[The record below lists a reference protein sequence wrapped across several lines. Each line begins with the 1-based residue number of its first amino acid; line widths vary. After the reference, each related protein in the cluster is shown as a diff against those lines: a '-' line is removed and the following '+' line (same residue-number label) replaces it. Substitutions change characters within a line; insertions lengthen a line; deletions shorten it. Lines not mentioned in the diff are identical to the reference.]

1 MGKDK
6 RKDEDKKPEPKVTV
20 TSRDPKRLVKEEPDE
35 QPEVDADDERQGNDQ
50 ADAGSDSDQSN
61 VDSKNLEQLKK
72 EYIEQKMELERLQ
85 KKYADVDDAVERYAR
100 VVADFDNFKRR
111 TQEERA
117 ELFDTARAEMAL
129 KLMPVIDNFD
139 RAAEHVPENIKK
151 DSWYAGIEGIRKQ
164 FNDLL
169 AELGIERIKSVGEPF
184 DPNRHE
190 AISHEPS
197 DEHDKD
203 IISQEFEAGY
213 ALGDSVIRPAKV
225 NVSSGKEK
233 A

>member
-1 MGKDK
+1 MAD
-6 RKDEDKKPEPKVTV
+6 DDKKKGPKIKVTK
-20 TSRDPKRLVKEEPDE
+20 RDPKRLVRE
-35 QPEVDADDERQGNDQ
+35 DADEANEAPADEPAAASNDS
-50 ADAGSDSDQSN
+50 ADSNQSDE
-61 VDSKNLEQLKK
+61 VAELKEQL
-72 EYIEQKMELERLQ
+72 L
-85 KKYADVDDAVERYAR
+85 R
-100 VVADFDNFKRR
+100 VHADFDNFKRR

-139 RAAEHVPENIKK
+139 RAAEHVPEPIQK
-151 DSWYAGIEGIRKQ
+151 DPWYAGIEGIRKQ

-169 AELGIERIKSVGEPF
+169 AELGIERIKSVGEEF

-203 IISQEFEAGY
+203 TISEEFEAGY

>member
-6 RKDEDKKPEPKVTV
+6 KGAKIKITN
-20 TSRDPKRLVKEEPDE
+20 RDPKRLVKEDDSPEAAPDGRPSDGSQRGVGADE
-35 QPEVDADDERQGNDQ
+35 SAAPSGGSPAADRSGEVAEL
-50 ADAGSDSDQSN
+50 
-61 VDSKNLEQLKK
+61 KEQL
-72 EYIEQKMELERLQ
+72 L
-85 KKYADVDDAVERYAR
+85 R
-100 VVADFDNFKRR
+100 VHADFDNFKRR
-111 TQEERA
+111 TAEERA

-139 RAAEHVPENIKK
+139 RAAEHVPEAIQK
-151 DSWYAGIEGIRKQ
+151 DPWYAGIEGIRKQ

-169 AELGIERIKSVGEPF
+169 SELGIERIKSVGEPF

-197 DEHDKD
+197 DDYDKD
-203 IISQEFEAGY
+203 IISEEFEAGY
-213 ALGDSVIRPAKV
+213 ALGDAVIRPSKV

-233 A
+233 E

>member
-1 MGKDK
+1 MAKNDK
-6 RKDEDKKPEPKVTV
+6 QKGQKGPKIKVTN
-20 TSRDPKRLVKEEPDE
+20 SDPKRLVKEEPDE
-35 QPEVDADDERQGNDQ
+35 QPEVDTDDVQDDQ
-50 ADAGSDSDQSN
+50 ADEGSDNDQSAE
-61 VDSKNLEQLKK
+61 VADLK
-72 EYIEQKMELERLQ
+72 QQVL
-85 KKYADVDDAVERYAR
+85 R
-100 VVADFDNFKRR
+100 VHADFDNFKRR

-117 ELFDTARAEMAL
+117 EVFDTARAEMAL

-139 RAAEHVPENIKK
+139 RAAEHVPEEIQK
-151 DSWYAGIEGIRKQ
+151 DPWYQGIEGIRKQ
-164 FNDLL
+164 FTDLL
-169 AELGIERIKSVGEPF
+169 TELGIERIESVGEEF

-203 IISQEFEAGY
+203 IISKEFEAGY

>member
-1 MGKDK
+1 MAKD
-6 RKDEDKKPEPKVTV
+6 DDKKADQKPQSKIKVTK
-20 TSRDPKRLVKEEPDE
+20 RDPKRLAKEIDEEPDE
-35 QPEVDADDERQGNDQ
+35 QPDVAADDDTQGDDQ
-50 ADAGSDSDQSN
+50 ADAGSDSDQSSGQSAE
-61 VDSKNLEQLKK
+61 VADLKEQL
-72 EYIEQKMELERLQ
+72 L
-85 KKYADVDDAVERYAR
+85 R
-100 VVADFDNFKRR
+100 VHADFDNFKRR

-139 RAAEHVPENIKK
+139 RAAEHVPEEISK
-151 DSWYAGIEGIRKQ
+151 DPWYAGVEGIRKQ

-169 AELGIERIKSVGEPF
+169 SELGIERIKSVGEPF

-203 IISQEFEAGY
+203 IVSKEFEAGY
-213 ALGDSVIRPAKV
+213 ALGDSVIRPSKV
-225 NVSSGKEK
+225 NVSSGKENNNE
-233 A
+233 

>member
-1 MGKDK
+1 MG
-6 RKDEDKKPEPKVTV
+6 KDEDKQKDRKRAPKITV
-20 TSRDPKRLVKEEPDE
+20 TKRDPKRLVREDTDETAADSSGTAPPESAPDGR
-35 QPEVDADDERQGNDQ
+35 PSAAVSDDSIAELKQ
-50 ADAGSDSDQSN
+50 
-61 VDSKNLEQLKK
+61 QL
-72 EYIEQKMELERLQ
+72 L
-85 KKYADVDDAVERYAR
+85 R
-100 VVADFDNFKRR
+100 VHADFDNFKRR

-139 RAAEHVPENIKK
+139 RAAEHVPEEIKK
-151 DSWYAGIEGIRKQ
+151 DPWYAGVEGIRKQ

-213 ALGDSVIRPAKV
+213 ALGDSVIRPSKV
-225 NVSSGKEK
+225 NVSSGKEHK
-233 A
+233 

>member
-1 MGKDK
+1 MDKDK
-6 RKDEDKKPEPKVTV
+6 NTDRDDAPKQGPKIKITK
-20 TSRDPKRLVKEEPDE
+20 RDPKRLVRE
-35 QPEVDADDERQGNDQ
+35 DADEARDEAPADGHPTDADQ
-50 ADAGSDSDQSN
+50 AGAGTDESAGVSSSEQSGEAAEL
-61 VDSKNLEQLKK
+61 KEQL
-72 EYIEQKMELERLQ
+72 L
-85 KKYADVDDAVERYAR
+85 R
-100 VVADFDNFKRR
+100 VHADFDNFKRR

-139 RAAEHVPENIKK
+139 RAAEHVPEPIQK
-151 DSWYAGIEGIRKQ
+151 DPWYAGIEGIRKQ
-164 FNDLL
+164 FNELL

-197 DEHDKD
+197 GDYDKD
-203 IISQEFEAGY
+203 IISEEFEAGY
-213 ALGDSVIRPAKV
+213 ALGDAVIRPSKV

-233 A
+233 E

>member
-1 MGKDK
+1 MG
-6 RKDEDKKPEPKVTV
+6 KDEDKKPRAKIKVTK
-20 TSRDPKRLVKEEPDE
+20 RDPKRLVRE
-35 QPEVDADDERQGNDQ
+35 DADEGV
-50 ADAGSDSDQSN
+50 ADSSAPTPPEPASDGGPSDAPSD
-61 VDSKNLEQLKK
+61 DSVAELKQQL
-72 EYIEQKMELERLQ
+72 L
-85 KKYADVDDAVERYAR
+85 R
-100 VVADFDNFKRR
+100 VHADFDNFKRR

-139 RAAEHVPENIKK
+139 RAAEHVPEGIKK
-151 DSWYAGIEGIRKQ
+151 DPWYAGVEGIRKQ

-169 AELGIERIKSVGEPF
+169 TELGIERIKSVGEEF

-197 DEHDKD
+197 DEYDKD
-203 IISQEFEAGY
+203 IISEEFEAGY

>member
-6 RKDEDKKPEPKVTV
+6 NRDRDDAPKQGPKIKI
-20 TSRDPKRLVKEEPDE
+20 TSRDPKRLVRESDE
-35 QPEVDADDERQGNDQ
+35 APADNRPSGGNQRGAGTDES
-50 ADAGSDSDQSN
+50 AGASSAAPSGAAPAPDQSAE
-61 VDSKNLEQLKK
+61 VAELKEQL
-72 EYIEQKMELERLQ
+72 L
-85 KKYADVDDAVERYAR
+85 R
-100 VVADFDNFKRR
+100 VHADFDNFKRR
-111 TQEERA
+111 TAEERA

-151 DSWYAGIEGIRKQ
+151 DPWYAGVEGIRKQ

-184 DPNRHE
+184 DPERHE

-197 DEHDKD
+197 DEYDKD
-203 IISQEFEAGY
+203 VVSEEFEAGY
-213 ALGDSVIRPAKV
+213 ALDDSVIRPSKV
-225 NVSSGKEK
+225 NVSSGAAGDQSNRKENK
-233 A
+233 

>member
-1 MGKDK
+1 MG
-6 RKDEDKKPEPKVTV
+6 KDEDKQKDRKRAPKITV
-20 TSRDPKRLVKEEPDE
+20 TKRDPKRLIKEEPDE
-35 QPEVDADDERQGNDQ
+35 QPEVDADDERQGDDQ

-61 VDSKNLEQLKK
+61 GQSDEVAELKQQL
-72 EYIEQKMELERLQ
+72 L
-85 KKYADVDDAVERYAR
+85 R
-100 VVADFDNFKRR
+100 VHADFDNFKRR

-213 ALGDSVIRPAKV
+213 ALGDSVIRPSKV
-225 NVSSGKEK
+225 NVSSGKEHK
-233 A
+233 

>member
-1 MGKDK
+1 MA
-6 RKDEDKKPEPKVTV
+6 KDEDKKKESKIKVTK
-20 TSRDPKRLVKEEPDE
+20 RDPKRLVKEEPDE
-35 QPEVDADDERQGNDQ
+35 QPQVDATDDGNDDDQ
-50 ADAGSDSDQSN
+50 AGAGSDSDQSA
-61 VDSKNLEQLKK
+61 DDQSGETAELKQQL
-72 EYIEQKMELERLQ
+72 L
-85 KKYADVDDAVERYAR
+85 R
-100 VVADFDNFKRR
+100 VHADFDNFKRR

-139 RAAEHVPENIKK
+139 RAAGHVPEDIKK
-151 DSWYAGIEGIRKQ
+151 DPWYAGIEGIRKQ

-169 AELGIERIKSVGEPF
+169 TELGIERIKSVGEEF

-203 IISQEFEAGY
+203 TVSEEFEAGY
-213 ALGDSVIRPAKV
+213 TLGDSVIRPAKV
-225 NVSSGKEK
+225 NVSSGAAGDSNNRKEK
-233 A
+233 D